1 MERFNQEVERFV
13 HIDENYAE
21 AINILIDIRFF

>member
-13 HIDENYAE
+13 NIDENYAE